1 MNRTLEQRPDTY
13 IDDETVSVPF
23 DVGPADLIDNAARIR
38 HHLENST
45 SLNVLTIAQRLLRPG
60 MVATGSGSV
69 NGFITPPIPPR

>member
-1 MNRTLEQRPDTY
+1 VNRTLEQRPDTY

-45 SLNVLTIAQRLLRPG
+45 SLNVLTIAQRLLRPSI
-60 MVATGSGSV
+60 VPTGSGPHK
-69 NGFITPPIPPR
+69 NPIYPGY